1 MLIRPIAAACQAA
14 AGHMAGSLQS
24 RSFMTPTVDKMV
36 STRSYVIQGHATGT
50 YSALTAPPRL
60 ERRADR
66 PKTRVWT
73 PRARQ
78 GRTPTSSAVH
88 ATTSSLPP
96 VAQTP
101 RDGCCAQPQ
110 PQPGPT
116 RPGVAASLLL
126 ALALPSFQPQGL
138 ASSAMRLACRL
149 TTRWKSRSRRPSTER
164 EQLRP
169 SVHSRSSAQLV
180 PLEMARRRGVSVATS
195 IMMTGSTA
203 M

>member
-1 MLIRPIAAACQAA
+1 MRPRQAA
-14 AGHMAGSLQS
+14 TETRAGSLQS
-24 RSFMTPTVDKMV
+24 CSCMSTNVHKMV
-36 STRSYVIQGHATGT
+36 STRSYDTKGHATGT
-50 YSALTAPPRL
+50 YSARTAPPRL

-66 PKTRVWT
+66 PKTRVRT
-73 PRARQ
+73 PHARS
-78 GRTPTSSAVH
+78 GRTPTSSTVH

-116 RPGVAASLLL
+116 RPGVAASLQLVQAPASL
-126 ALALPSFQPQGL
+126 QPQGL
-138 ASSAMRLACRL
+138 APSAMWMAFRL
-149 TTRWKSRSRRPSTER
+149 TSRWKIGSRRPFLEG
-164 EQLRP
+164 EQLRS
-169 SVHSRSSAQLV
+169 SVHSRSTAQLV

-195 IMMTGSTA
+195 IMMTCSTA